1 MLRRILIMMLL
12 AGFASTSFSQIDRSK
27 PPKPGPAPAIQLG
40 KYDTFELPNGLK
52 VFVIEN
58 DKLPRVA
65 FYLVINR
72 TPILQGDETGYISAV
87 GKLLGT
93 GTKTRTKDQIDNQ
106 VDFIGASLST
116 SSKGVFAMALKD
128 HAATLLDLMSDIV
141 KNSVFKQSELDKIKL
156 RMKSD
161 LEASKDDPDA
171 ISGVVG
177 DVLRYGKNYP
187 YGEVMTEKTI
197 QNISLKKC
205 EDYYSTYFHPN
216 DSYLAV
222 VGDISNDEAKSLVEK
237 YFGDWQKGNIPKFT
251 YKTPEPPSQREVVI
265 VDRPN
270 AVQSSIN
277 ITYPVQLLPG
287 SKDIIS
293 AGVMNTILGG
303 DSFRLFQDLRENHG
317 YTYGA
322 YSGLSSDE
330 QVGSFD
336 ASANVRNDVTDSSV
350 ARILFEMNRI
360 RKEKVSMDELQRAKN
375 YISGNFAIS
384 LEQPQTIAAFAIN
397 IAKYNLP
404 QDYYENYLKNI
415 ADVSPEDIKKEADKY
430 ILPDN
435 SYVLVVGNADQ
446 VAKGLAHFGPVKYY
460 DTFGNIVDTT
470 KSTIPEGLTAE
481 KVIDHY
487 IDAIGGKENLRKVKD
502 RTTEMTGSVQGMAV
516 SMVIYQKAPDKM
528 MQEVSAGAM
537 KQDIYFNGKTGLMK
551 ISGRS
556 IEVKGSEL
564 EKLRYESMLDLLT
577 HIRTSGIKLKLE
589 DIEKVN
595 GKEAYKID
603 MILPSGTK
611 WIQYYDTQTWL
622 KVKESKAITVP
633 QGTFTQD
640 TFFDDYRDVDGVKYP
655 FSLKQTLGPQ
665 HLDFVVT
672 SIKVNT
678 GLKDNIFEPK

>member
-1 MLRRILIMMLL
+1 MLRRILFLI
-12 AGFASTSFSQIDRSK
+12 FAIEFAAVSFAQVDRSK
-27 PPKPGPAPAIQLG
+27 PPQPGPAPLIQLG
-40 KYDTFELPNGLK
+40 KYDTLELANGLK

-58 DKLPRVA
+58 NKLPRVA
-65 FYLVINR
+65 FYLIINR
-72 TPILQGDETGYISAV
+72 TPILQNGETGYISAA

-93 GTKTRTKDQIDNQ
+93 ATKTKTKDQINEQ

-116 SSKGVFAMALKD
+116 SSSGVFAMSLKD
-128 HAATLLDLMSDIV
+128 HVTTLLDLMSDV
-141 KNSVFKQSELDKIKL
+141 VTNAVFKQSELDKIKL

-171 ISGVVG
+171 ISSVVG
-177 DVLRYGKNYP
+177 DALRYGKNYP

-222 VGDISNDEAKSLVEK
+222 VGDISKDEAKSLVEK
-237 YFGDWQKGNIPKFT
+237 YFGDWQKGNIPKFS
-251 YKTPEPPSQREVVI
+251 YKTPEPPAHREVAI

-270 AVQSSIN
+270 AVQSAIN
-277 ITYPVQLLPG
+277 ITYPVQLVPG
-287 SKDIIS
+287 SKDIIKAS
-293 AGVMNTILGG
+293 VMNTILGG
-303 DSFRLFQDLRENHG
+303 DAFRLFQDLREDHG

-322 YSGLSSDE
+322 YSDLSSDE
-330 QVGSFD
+330 HVGFFD

-350 ARILFEMNRI
+350 TQILYEMNRI
-360 RKEKVSMDELQRAKN
+360 RKDKVSDEELQHAKN
-375 YISGNFAIS
+375 FISGNFAIS
-384 LEQPQTIAAFAIN
+384 LERPQTIASFAIN

-404 QDYYENYLKNI
+404 NDYYQNYLKTI
-415 ADVSPEDIKKEADKY
+415 AAVTPEDIQKEAGKY

-446 VAKGLAHFGPVKYY
+446 VAKGLTQFGSIKYY
-460 DTFGNIVDTT
+460 DTFGNLIDTT
-470 KSTIPEGLTAE
+470 KASIPVGLTAE
-481 KVIDHY
+481 KIIDNY
-487 IDAIGGKENLRKVKD
+487 VNAIGGKENLRKVKD
-502 RTTEMTGSVQGMAV
+502 RTTVMSGSVQGMTV

-537 KQDIYFNGKTGLMK
+537 KQGIYFNGKKGVMQMAGK
-551 ISGRS
+551 S
-556 IEVKGSEL
+556 IEVKANEL
-564 EKLRYESMLDLLT
+564 EKLRYESTLDLLT
-577 HIRTSGIKLKLE
+577 HLKSLGIKLKLE

-595 GKEAYKID
+595 GKEAYKVD

-640 TFFDDYRDVDGVKYP
+640 TYFDDYRDVDGVKYP

-665 HLDFVVT
+665 HLDFIVT

-678 GLKDNIFEPK
+678 GLKDNMFEAK